1 MNNISLLS
9 DYIQNFYGY
18 GYSDASYWFIGLEE
32 GDLTQGKELDI
43 RLSNQDK
50 ETDPHFMDVVESHR
64 NLAGSV
70 FYCKKGN
77 MPVKNQATITRV
89 VKLYMIAKGM
99 YNMKE
104 AMTYNTKF
112 K

>member
-43 RLSNQDK
+43 RLSN
-50 ETDPHFMDVVESHR
+50 
-64 NLAGSV
+64 
-70 FYCKKGN
+70 
-77 MPVKNQATITRV
+77 
-89 VKLYMIAKGM
+89 
-99 YNMKE
+99 
-104 AMTYNTKF
+104 
-112 K
+112 